1 MVSKCLTKYVIR
13 DRAEMA
19 SGTETNTETEA
30 QTAKATSA
38 EASQVSV
45 AVWHLLTQGE
55 NGFFILKH
63 LFYEY
68 HSF

>member
-38 EASQVSV
+38 EASQVCCG
-45 AVWHLLTQGE
+45 LTLAYTGR
-55 NGFFILKH
+55 KWV
-63 LFYEY
+63 FYNKT
-68 HSF
+68 FTL

>member
-38 EASQVSV
+38 EASQV
-45 AVWHLLTQGE
+45 LLRFDTCLHRE
-55 NGFFILKH
+55 KM
-63 LFYEY
+63 FY
-68 HSF
+68 F

>member
-45 AVWHLLTQGE
+45 AV
-55 NGFFILKH
+55 
-63 LFYEY
+63 
-68 HSF
+68 